1 MTCRLLLGNMTMK
14 FPSNDGFARIRRCA
28 TVGLIAAAACARLQ
42 AAENQSDYALQE
54 VVVTAQKR
62 TENAQNVPISMSVVG
77 AAQLQDSGTV
87 RIADFAGL
95 IPNLYIDTEDSL
107 RSTDISIRGI
117 LSDPNNVDIEPAVG
131 VYVDGVYMDR
141 PTTIN
146 SGLFDLERVEVLRG
160 PQGTIFGKNTIGGA
174 IDFISKKPTQDQELD
189 VTADYGNYNNRRVQL
204 VANTPIISDVLA
216 VRGAFQIE
224 RRDGFLTNLA
234 GPDNNDAN
242 NVNGR
247 ISLAFTPGDFFNA
260 ILRVDGS
267 RDRTHDE
274 ASVIFVPSPLFAGP
288 PFNSPQ
294 NVTDNPFDRV
304 IRDAPSPYENRDVI
318 GTSLEANWNFS
329 AGTLTSLTAF
339 RHFRWANYQSDDMSI
354 FDIFGTGI
362 LENQHQYSEELRFA
376 SNLDG
381 PLSYVAG
388 VYVDEQGEDA
398 QAFAHVGVDVF
409 APFGA
414 PLDSNPD
421 PGEGYIA
428 IHTFD
433 RSYAAFGQADYH
445 LTSKWVLTA
454 GYRYTEQK
462 KSIIQSLVGDP
473 TGQFVPTVPAASF
486 SRTDNDPSYN
496 LSLKYLFT
504 DNAMAYATF
513 AHGFKAG
520 GYNAFSFGLV
530 QPNGQPAQFGPEHV
544 DNYELG
550 TKSTFADGRV
560 RLNADVF
567 YMNYRDLQVNQL
579 IQNSSGIIDFV
590 TSNAARARS
599 EGVEIELQARITE
612 ALQASLGYG
621 YTDAKFTSYPGAT
634 PGGGDFTGH
643 SLAQSPKNSLG
654 AALDYKR
661 PAFAGWN
668 FIARPELIYR
678 SSRYSDPD
686 NTPALIAPA
695 YSVVNLRLGIANSD
709 DTTRVELWSRNLF
722 DRDYVNI
729 RGFGSSAFSPGS
741 IEESIGDPRTFGVE
755 FLYKW
760 IRH

>member
-1 MTCRLLLGNMTMK
+1 MTCRLLGNKTMK
-14 FPSNDGFARIRRCA
+14 FPSTGGFARTCQCA
-28 TVGLIAAAACARLQ
+28 AVGIFAAALGTPLQ
-42 AAENQSDYALQE
+42 AADTTGDLALQE
-54 VVVTAQKR
+54 IIVTAQKR
-62 TENAQNVPISMSVVG
+62 TENAQKVPISISVIG
-77 AAQLQDSGTV
+77 ATELQDSGSV
-87 RIADFAGL
+87 RIGDFAGL
-95 IPNLYIDTEDSL
+95 IPNLYIDSEDSL
-107 RSTDISIRGI
+107 RSTAISIRGI

-146 SGLFDLERVEVLRG
+146 AGLFDMERVEVLRG

-174 IDFISKKPTQDQELD
+174 IDFISKKPTQQQEVD
-189 VTADYGNYNNRRVQL
+189 ITADYGNYNNRRVQL
-204 VANTPIISDVLA
+204 VANTPIINDILA
-216 VRGAFQIE
+216 IRGAFQFE
-224 RRDGFLTNLA
+224 RRDGFLKNLA

-242 NVNGR
+242 NINGR
-247 ISLAFTPGDFFNA
+247 VSLAFTPIDEFNA

-274 ASVIFVPSPLFAGP
+274 ASVIFIPSPLFAGP

-318 GTSLEANWNFS
+318 GASLEANGIFS

-339 RHFRWANYQSDDMSI
+339 RHFRWANYQSSDMSI

-376 SNLDG
+376 SDLSG
-381 PLSYVAG
+381 PFSFVAG

-414 PLDSNPD
+414 PLDSNPT

-433 RSYAAFGQADYH
+433 RSYAAFAQADYRF
-445 LTSKWVLTA
+445 TPKWVLTA

-473 TGQFVPTVPAASF
+473 TGQLVPTVPAASF

-496 LSLKYLFT
+496 LSLKYLYA

-544 DNYELG
+544 DNYEIG

-567 YMNYRDLQVNQL
+567 YMNYRNLQVNQL

-590 TSNAARARS
+590 TSNAAKARS
-599 EGVEIELQARITE
+599 RGVEIELQARVTE

-634 PGGGDFTGH
+634 PDGGDFTGH
-643 SLAQSPKNSLG
+643 ALAQSPKNSIG

-661 PAFAGWN
+661 AVSSAWN

-678 SSRYSDPD
+678 SGRFSDPD
-686 NTPALIAPA
+686 NTPALVAPA
-695 YSVVNLRLGIANSD
+695 YSVVNLRLGIASSD
-709 DTTRVELWSRNLF
+709 DTVRVELWSRNLL

-741 IEESIGDPRTFGVE
+741 IEESIGDPRTFGIE
-755 FLYKW
+755 FIYKW